1 MKPYPRPLVHHY
13 TSNFRAVHFKKVGG
27 NTVTNLQ
34 VIVMV
39 NLLHSANLAKSLEG
53 ETERFSMINE
63 MSLEFVQYHQTIQ
76 DAPHQSKYKQQFYQY

>member
-34 VIVMV
+34 VVVMV

-63 MSLEFVQYHQTIQ
+63 MSLEFV
-76 DAPHQSKYKQQFYQY
+76 

>member
-1 MKPYPRPLVHHY
+1 MKPYPRSMVNHY
-13 TSNFRAVHFKKVGG
+13 TSNFRAIHFKKVGG

-39 NLLHSANLAKSLEG
+39 NLLHSANLAKSLEV

-63 MSLEFVQYHQTIQ
+63 ISLEFV
-76 DAPHQSKYKQQFYQY
+76 